1 MVYLQI
7 TELKIITDVNEEN
20 YCSLQESCMPWNL
33 ITNYVKVPKE
43 AKSADDKS
51 CFWRDADDVAY
62 Q

>member
-1 MVYLQI
+1 
-7 TELKIITDVNEEN
+7 VNEEN